1 VWGRTGRVVGAVSI
15 GSFEL
20 SRWRLRRT
28 RWAMGFQSVCAG
40 CRVFLKHQPRR
51 RETCCCFEHRIGV
64 LSGDRKSSVWRTPL
78 PRERTRAWRA
88 GTHLQQTLIETSC
101 AIGISGGVEAAP
113 LGIRHGQS
121 RLEIKQAAG
130 QPFNNE
136 HRTGANRTS
145 PMSWCVRLVDAVRAE
160 QIAAV

>member
-1 VWGRTGRVVGAVSI
+1 MVGAVSI

-28 RWAMGFQSVCAG
+28 RWAMGFQSVRSG
-40 CRVFLKHQPRR
+40 CRASLKHATETKGETALFLNIALESCPVTEGVVFEGSPRCVSR
-51 RETCCCFEHRIGV
+51 R
-64 LSGDRKSSVWRTPL
+64 
-78 PRERTRAWRA
+78 RAWRA

-101 AIGISGGVEAAP
+101 AIGISGGVKAEP
-113 LGIRHGQS
+113 LGIRHGQG
-121 RLEIKQAAG
+121 RLKIKLAAG

-145 PMSWCVRLVDAVRAE
+145 PMSWWVRLVGAVRPE
-160 QIAAV
+160 QIATA

>member
-1 VWGRTGRVVGAVSI
+1 MGYGISI
-15 GSFEL
+15 GPCWLEGVSKATNRDEE
-20 SRWRLRRT
+20 RL
-28 RWAMGFQSVCAG
+28 GV
-40 CRVFLKHQPRR
+40 V
-51 RETCCCFEHRIGV
+51 FEHRIGV
-64 LSGDRKSSVWRTPL
+64 LTGDRKGGVWRIPS

-88 GTHLQQTLIETSC
+88 GTHLRQTLIETSC
-101 AIGISGGVEAAP
+101 AIGISGGVKTAP
-113 LGIRHGQS
+113 LWIRHGQG
-121 RLEIKQAAG
+121 RLEIKLAAG